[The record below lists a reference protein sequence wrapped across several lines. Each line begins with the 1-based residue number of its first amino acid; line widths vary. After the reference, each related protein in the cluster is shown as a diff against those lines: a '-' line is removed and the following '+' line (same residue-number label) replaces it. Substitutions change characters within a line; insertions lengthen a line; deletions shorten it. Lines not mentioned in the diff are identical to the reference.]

1 MRLVSCVLCESS
13 KFWAA
18 SLTPLVVTP
27 HPLIWFETRSPAQAR
42 ERWRETL
49 REGGRPLLIVELTA
63 ANAEAVCR
71 MLAEHEAEVAG
82 APRLV
87 VAGRADASY
96 EGAAREAGATAFCT
110 SPRDIRPLVNLI
122 ARFAAAEASRPE
134 AADERTT
141 AERLRAGLP
150 WPGTAR

>member
-1 MRLVSCVLCESS
+1 MRKAACILCESS
-13 KFWAA
+13 GVWHTALA
-18 SLTPLVVTP
+18 SLLDTA
-27 HPLIWFETRSPAQAR
+27 HPAVWFETRSLAQAR
-42 ERWRETL
+42 DRWRETL

-71 MLAEHEAEVAG
+71 LLIEHEAEVAG

-87 VAGRADASY
+87 VAGRSDAQY
-96 EGAAREAGATAFCT
+96 EGAAREAGATLFCT
-110 SPRDIRPLVNLI
+110 SPREIRPLANLI
-122 ARFAAAEASRPE
+122 ARFATAEASRPE
-134 AADERTT
+134 APDERST